1 MTYFL
6 PSFFQ
11 KRILRY
17 ALSRLE
23 LLDTDDLGLDKL
35 EIAWGKRSTVE
46 LRDVGV
52 HLKKLASLLKLPH
65 SLVLLK
71 ARISLLRLTVP
82 ADLYKSGILVEV
94 EGVDVQLETNLSES
108 KDGKEAQL
116 NRRNKKLS
124 RRVKADR
131 PRSTQSLIH
140 DPGGLSPSL
149 SSDIESDDASDKE
162 DNTEQLPTTADLAQ
176 SFLQAEPRREQVGLE
191 AAIVHSSY
199 LEEPSQLSEP
209 GDEISSLGVGNAL
222 SLPAFLAD
230 FLKGVGDRL
239 QLKVKNVRL
248 DLDLDLDIS
257 SEPSRENI
265 TTEELEVVTIRL
277 SIGNV
282 DLQGITSIASEADQS
297 FGQTSTESNIP
308 HEPSQPL
315 HQESRRVSMD
325 DIHVMLVSD
334 ASLFANL
341 SRFFTPSSP
350 AATHA
355 TSLRRSGGQRLAST
369 SQSTSTVSSETHE
382 PVPSP
387 SATAHSLN
395 QPITLSTELPAS
407 PVTSDGERF
416 ADAEQE
422 DDIGEALGQVYG
434 SSLGDSRYQDS
445 VLADSFYSNSEDDG
459 KNPDPRGNRTADF
472 QPTIAGFKDAGSRML
487 TNRREQSIQANL
499 DGAEKLEL
507 DHNAPSSFSISPA
520 KSLGSRREYPFDA
533 FKRENQGQGLT
544 KNLKSP
550 DTSSHPAR
558 SQAVLIPTDY
568 ESDSVSPLSD
578 DLTQSKIYSH
588 EEAESMYM
596 SAISHASCQQ
606 NSDSPSIPGEWEY
619 SSPGAER
626 PSNDTISL
634 EQDAGQET
642 NIHYISSVAQ
652 ASENSTTSHKFGEF
666 PSSQKSEHVPTN
678 KIVPVLKTLDSSTS
692 SPTTR
697 TKTMLGSRVLRTGD
711 TLSQGSQN
719 SSTRSD
725 NPLIIMKRFV
735 SIDSITLNLPQQ
747 TSSAKATSE
756 IPEGLP
762 ARKESLSSPV
772 STIPLGSKSYRKVGE
787 SSSHDVAKDNL
798 QKDFANERNEDPLN
812 QPACVKVGNMEIL
825 GDVGLTKLTILIGQQ
840 YLELLKPQTVD
851 DTNSRTSES
860 SLTNIKLSV
869 DKISWKFLDLVRG
882 FTSSMS
888 KAQDLAP
895 EPMPFRT
902 NAEVLLKAAI
912 DSFDLTFH
920 KDESLT
926 KTVLSLGKVSFGY
939 IAEHILSFD
948 SGLKMREST
957 RDILAPIDE
966 DLILTITRTRGSTK
980 IDLTTLPL
988 HISLDLRRLDETF
1001 SWFGG
1006 FSSILGLGSSMMST
1020 VTIVNAKP
1028 GPSQS
1033 SKTSRGVH
1041 FETLSSSRTS
1051 QQSQKPAQK
1060 MTARIGSLA
1069 VLLQGANCTLRLES
1083 TAMKI
1088 VSRAEG
1094 VGLQVDRLKFTG
1106 PYPRQDA
1113 DEPSITANLTNI
1125 RMEYLST
1132 PKEVD
1137 LARLL
1142 ALLSPS
1148 NDKYERDD
1156 DILLDTLLRQRRQG
1170 GVVRLTVEALESRIS
1185 ELEHLRLLP
1194 DMAEELKKLSTVTKY
1209 LPEDDRPGVL
1219 TLGLIRNLQC
1229 DATVDASFGVVSFAS
1244 KNLELAHVTLPSLT
1258 AVGVNSI
1265 EIHRNYEEELLGET
1279 LSNSNDHQRT
1289 SPMVPMV
1296 MARFIGNEME
1306 PIVKVKIQCVR
1317 LEYHVSTIMALMGLS
1332 EVTTTETL
1340 VSGLVSSIATLTN
1353 RQQFERLIPKL
1364 SSQASSDSE
1373 KSSSG
1378 SKPVTLEIS
1387 IRDSI
1392 IGLNPRNS
1400 PARGLIVLTNA
1411 QMNGTLPKED
1421 ETNAVFEIKKA
1432 SLMVVDNQKN
1442 ITQGNKLTRATI
1454 HENQSNQ
1461 LQDLLASGFVSVSYI
1476 SSAKITLK
1484 VVKLG
1489 SDGSKCHDVEI
1500 RDDLFVLE
1508 SCADS
1513 TQTLVAILN
1522 GLKPPVPPST
1532 ELKYRTEVVPVED
1545 MLASFSGDAFAA
1557 PQGNNGGNYTSP
1569 LDVDESDM
1577 VDDEVPQNLEFVSS
1591 FYNPDPENFQEGLAD
1606 SMLDDELETLASPP
1620 VTREIGD
1627 KIHLESFQEQYQ
1639 VAPGS
1644 APLEFREDHFGT
1656 SSSVGGTAH
1665 RWDTKQNTY
1674 GLTNELKISG
1684 SPLRL
1689 RVRDVHIIWNL
1700 FDGYDWQYTRDT
1712 ISKAVA
1718 EVEIKAAE
1726 RFSRQDRR
1734 KSFETEV
1741 EEESVIGD
1749 FLFNSIYIGIPA
1761 NRDPKELARQVN
1773 RNLDDLASETES
1785 YATTSA
1791 SGSPNRQ
1798 GHMPRTKGKRL
1809 RLTRSKYHKMTFE
1822 LKGVSADL
1830 VVFPPDAE
1838 ETQSSIDI
1846 RVQDLEI
1853 FDHVPT
1859 STWKKFATYMHD
1871 AGERESG
1878 TSMVHLEIL
1887 NVKPVP
1893 NLAASEIILKATI
1906 LPLRLHVDQDALD
1919 FMTRFFEFKDDSKLS
1934 QIAKPDAAFL
1944 QRVEI
1949 NSVRLKLDFKP
1960 KRVDYAGLRS
1970 GRTNEFMN
1978 FFILD
1983 RADMVLRHV
1992 IIYGVSGFEK
2002 LGKTLNDIWMP
2013 DIKQNQLPGVLAG
2026 LAPVRSL
2033 VNVGGGV
2040 RDLVVVPIREYRKD
2054 GRVVRSFQKGALAFA
2069 KTTTSELVK
2078 LGAKLAIGTQT
2089 VLQGAEDFLSQ
2100 SGQQRLDVSAG
2111 WEDAELEDEEKKRI
2125 SLYADQPVG
2134 VVQGLRGAYASLE
2147 RDLLTARDAI
2157 VAMPGEVMESGTA
2170 GGAARA
2176 VLRGAPTVILRPAM
2190 GVTKAVGQTLMGA
2203 TNSLDPGNRRRI
2215 EDKYKRH

>member
-6 PSFFQ
+6 PSFLQ

-94 EGVDVQLETNLSES
+94 DGVDVQLETNLSER
-108 KDGKEAQL
+108 KDGKETL
-116 NRRNKKLS
+116 VNPRNKNLS
-124 RRVKADR
+124 TEVKADR
-131 PRSTQSLIH
+131 SSSTQSPIH
-140 DPGGLSPSL
+140 DPGGLQPSL
-149 SSDIESDDASDKE
+149 SSGSDNDDASDKE
-162 DNTEQLPTTADLAQ
+162 GNSEQLPTTADLTQ
-176 SFLQAEPRREQVGLE
+176 SFLLAEPRREKERLE
-191 AAIVHSSY
+191 AALVHSRY
-199 LEEPSQLSEP
+199 MEESSQFSEP
-209 GDEISSLGVGNAL
+209 GDEIASLGMGTPL
-222 SLPAFLAD
+222 TLPAFLAD

-239 QLKVKNVRL
+239 QLKVRNVRL
-248 DLDLDLDIS
+248 DLDLALDLP
-257 SEPSRENI
+257 SEPSREDV
-265 TTEELEVVTIRL
+265 TTHEPELVTIRL
-277 SIGNV
+277 SVGNV
-282 DLQGITSIASEADQS
+282 ELQGITETGSEADQS
-297 FGQTSTESNIP
+297 FGQTDIKSNTLD
-308 HEPSQPL
+308 EPSQPL
-315 HQESRRVSMD
+315 RQEYRRVSMD
-325 DIHVMLVSD
+325 EIQVMLVCD

-350 AATHA
+350 VATHA
-355 TSLRRSGGQRLAST
+355 SSLRRSGSQRLAST
-369 SQSTSTVSSETHE
+369 SQSISSVSSETHE
-382 PVPSP
+382 PVPS
-387 SATAHSLN
+387 TTTHTFN
-395 QPITLSTELPAS
+395 QPITMSPELSVS

-416 ADAEQE
+416 ADAEHE
-422 DDIGEALGQVYG
+422 DNIEEAPGQVYD

-445 VLADSFYSNSEDDG
+445 VLADSFYSNSEESD
-459 KNPDPRGNRTADF
+459 KSCDPRENRAVAF
-472 QPTIAGFKDAGSRML
+472 QPATDVYRDARSQIF
-487 TNRREQSIQANL
+487 TKRREESIQATLSCVEKSQL
-499 DGAEKLEL
+499 DQ
-507 DHNAPSSFSISPA
+507 DVPYFFSNSSPKNF
-520 KSLGSRREYPFDA
+520 GSRKEDPSDA
-533 FKRENQGQGLT
+533 SKGANQGQGLT
-544 KNLKSP
+544 TNLKSS
-550 DTSSHPAR
+550 DMSSQPGRTQVA
-558 SQAVLIPTDY
+558 LISDY
-568 ESDSVSPLSD
+568 ESDSVSSLSD

-596 SAISHASCQQ
+596 SAISHVSSEHKKEGQLM
-606 NSDSPSIPGEWEY
+606 PGEWDSATPHTERPPIDPISFGPEMNVHHNSPVPKLFQRLTRSPIIGEY
-619 SSPGAER
+619 SSSQSGE
-626 PSNDTISL
+626 
-634 EQDAGQET
+634 
-642 NIHYISSVAQ
+642 H
-652 ASENSTTSHKFGEF
+652 ASANRIT
-666 PSSQKSEHVPTN
+666 
-678 KIVPVLKTLDSSTS
+678 PVLATSDSSTS
-692 SPTTR
+692 SPTMQ
-697 TKTMLGSRVLRTGD
+697 TKPMLGSHVLRPGD
-711 TLSQGSQN
+711 SLSQGSQN
-719 SSTRSD
+719 SSTRSE
-725 NPLIIMKRFV
+725 NSLIIMKKFL
-735 SIDSITLNLPQQ
+735 SIDSIILKSPQD
-747 TSSAKATSE
+747 TSSAKVASE
-756 IPEGLP
+756 FPKRA
-762 ARKESLSSPV
+762 AREELLSSPV
-772 STIPLGSKSYRKVGE
+772 STNPLPPKSYGKRSE
-787 SSSHDVAKDNL
+787 SSIPFLAKESL
-798 QKDFANERNEDPLN
+798 QKEFAKERNEERSN
-812 QPACVKVGNMEIL
+812 QPTYVKIGNMEIL
-825 GDVGLTKLTILIGQQ
+825 GDVGLTKLTILIIQQ
-840 YLELLKPQTVD
+840 YVEVLKSKIVD
-851 DTNSRTSES
+851 DTDSKASES
-860 SLTNIKLSV
+860 SLTNVKLSV
-869 DKISWKFLDLVRG
+869 DKISWKFLDLVKG
-882 FTSSMS
+882 FTSLMS
-888 KAQDLAP
+888 KAHDLAP
-895 EPMPFRT
+895 EPMPFHT
-902 NAEVLLKAAI
+902 SAEVLLKAAI
-912 DSFDLTFH
+912 DNFDLTFH
-920 KDESLT
+920 KHETLT

-939 IAEHILSFD
+939 ITEHILSFD

-957 RDILAPIDE
+957 RDTLAPIDK
-966 DLILTITRTRGSTK
+966 DLIMTITRTHESTK
-980 IDLTTLPL
+980 IDLATLPL
-988 HISLDLRRLDETF
+988 HIALDLRRLDETF

-1020 VTIVNAKP
+1020 MTIVNAKP
-1028 GPSQS
+1028 GPSRL
-1033 SKTSRGVH
+1033 SKPSRGVH
-1041 FETLSSSRTS
+1041 FENLSSSGTS
-1051 QQSQKPAQK
+1051 QESQKPTQK
-1060 MTARIGSLA
+1060 ITARIGSLA
-1069 VLLQGANCTLRLES
+1069 VFLQGANCTLRLES

-1094 VGLQVDRLKFTG
+1094 IGLQVDKFKFTG
-1106 PYPRQDA
+1106 PHPRQDA

-1137 LARLL
+1137 LTRLL

-1148 NDKYERDD
+1148 KYKYERDD

-1170 GVVRLTVEALESRIS
+1170 AVVRLTVEALESRIS
-1185 ELEHLRLLP
+1185 EIEHLRLLP
-1194 DMAEELKKLSTVTKY
+1194 DVVEELKKLSTVTKY

-1229 DATVDASFGVVSFAS
+1229 DATVDTSFGVVSYAS
-1244 KNLELAHVTLPSLT
+1244 KNLEFAHVTLPSLT
-1258 AVGVNSI
+1258 AFGVYSI
-1265 EIHRNYEEELLGET
+1265 EIYRNYEEELLGET
-1279 LSNSNDHQRT
+1279 LSHDHEHEGM
-1289 SPMVPMV
+1289 SPMV

-1306 PIVKVKIQCVR
+1306 PIIKVKIQNLR
-1317 LEYHVSTIMALMGLS
+1317 LEYHVSTIMAMMGLS
-1332 EVTTTETL
+1332 EDTTTETI
-1340 VSGLVSSIATLTN
+1340 VSGLVSSIATITT
-1353 RQQFERLIPKL
+1353 RQQAERLTSKL
-1364 SSQASSDSE
+1364 SSQVSSDSE
-1373 KSSSG
+1373 KSSLG
-1378 SKPVTLEIS
+1378 SKPVRLEIS

-1400 PARGLIVLTNA
+1400 PARGLVVLTNA
-1411 QMNGTLPKED
+1411 QLNGALPKED
-1421 ETNAVFEIKKA
+1421 EADAVLEVKKA
-1432 SLMVVDNQKN
+1432 SLLVVDNQKN
-1442 ITQGNKLTRATI
+1442 IIQGNNSTSATI
-1454 HENQSNQ
+1454 HQNQSNQ
-1461 LQDLLASGFVSVSYI
+1461 LEDLLDSGFVSVSYI

-1484 VVKLG
+1484 VFKLG
-1489 SDGSKCHDVEI
+1489 SGGSKCHDIEI

-1513 TQTLVAILN
+1513 TQTLIAILN

-1532 ELKYRTEVVPVED
+1532 ELKYRTEVVPVEH

-1557 PQGNNGGNYTSP
+1557 PEESKGKDYTSP
-1569 LDVDESDM
+1569 LDLDEGDM

-1591 FYNPDPENFQEGLAD
+1591 FYNPDPENLRGLAD
-1606 SMLDDELETLASPP
+1606 SMLDDELETLATPP
-1620 VTREIGD
+1620 ATREIGD
-1627 KIHLESFQEQYQ
+1627 KILLENFQEQYQ
-1639 VAPGS
+1639 VGPGS
-1644 APLEFREDHFGT
+1644 APLDFREDHFGT

-1665 RWDTKQNTY
+1665 RWDTRQNTY
-1674 GLTNELKISG
+1674 SLTNELRISG
-1684 SPLRL
+1684 SPLRI

-1700 FDGYDWQYTRDT
+1700 FDGYDWQYTRDK

-1726 RFSRQDRR
+1726 RFSRQDRLR
-1734 KSFETEV
+1734 SFEAEA

-1761 NRDPKELARQVN
+1761 NRDPKDLARQVN
-1773 RNLDDLASETES
+1773 RNVDDLASETES

-1791 SGSPNRQ
+1791 SASPNQQ
-1798 GHMPRTKGKRL
+1798 GHIQRTKGKRL
-1809 RLTRSKYHKMTFE
+1809 RLHRSKYHKMTFE

-1830 VVFPPDAE
+1830 VVFPPDSE
-1838 ETQSSIDI
+1838 ETQNSIDI

-1878 TSMVHLEIL
+1878 TCMVHLEIL

-1919 FMTRFFEFKDDSKLS
+1919 FMTRFFEFKDDSKPS
-1934 QIAKPDAAFL
+1934 QASKSDTAFL
-1944 QRVEI
+1944 QRVEV
-1949 NSVRLKLDFKP
+1949 NSIRLKLDFKP

-1992 IIYGVSGFEK
+1992 IIYGVSGFER

-2089 VLQGAEDFLSQ
+2089 VLQGAEYFLSQ

-2111 WEDAELEDEEKKRI
+2111 WEDAELEEEEKKRI

-2170 GGAARA
+2170 GGVARA